1 MARIKQIEGR
11 TLKMDSY
18 IIEGV
23 RYPIGEKYLL
33 CTVIIS
39 RAGLAFDV
47 KAKVKR
53 LYYPRGKAFLL
64 TTSNDFMGQ
73 IEAKLITE
81 KQARRFMDEH
91 PDILE
96 LLQNYKKCNRS
107 KDEPRGN
114 AENYSKK
121 CKKSR
126 HDLMKKTWRFS
137 Y

>member
-23 RYPIGEKYLL
+23 RYPVGEKYLL

-91 PDILE
+91 PEGINEQVYIRYFGTPTE
-96 LLQNYKKCNRS
+96 L
-107 KDEPRGN
+107 
-114 AENYSKK
+114 
-121 CKKSR
+121 
-126 HDLMKKTWRFS
+126 
-137 Y
+137 